1 MVLVSNNPW
10 THVEDSYFYVSEL
23 LQEQIGFR
31 DRTIL
36 NGPKLNLVIQN
47 VSAKFVLS
55 CPDL

>member
-1 MVLVSNNPW
+1 MASNNPW